1 MGGLFMNRL
10 YCAIMMALAMTIPA
24 YAQTSGSNSNPSKPE
39 DYSDYLGFLMGAEGG
54 GGFLSSPRQPTA
66 YAGVKI
72 GGNGGVLSLGYD
84 RIHARS
90 GASGEFTGMFPMVRF
105 PGLQKDESKNYLRLY
120 LEPGIGYR
128 VGGGGFGP
136 YFTAKAMLAF
146 LSDKR
151 LTSDKN
157 LPSPYLEFER
167 RFPFSSLSHGDN
179 RIAFGLMLAICHH
192 CGFN

>member
-1 MGGLFMNRL
+1 MNRL
-10 YCAIMMALAMTIPA
+10 YCAIMMALATTIPA
-24 YAQTSGSNSNPSKPE
+24 YAQTSGSNSNSDKPE
-39 DYSDYLGFLMGAEGG
+39 DQSNYFGFMMAAEGG
-54 GGFLSSPRQPTA
+54 GGFLSSPGQPTA

-72 GGNGGVLSLGYD
+72 GANGGVLSLGYD
-84 RIHARS
+84 RIHAHS
-90 GASGEFTGMFPMVRF
+90 GASGEFSGMFPLVRF
-105 PGLQKDESKNYLRLY
+105 PGPQKDESRNYVRTY

-136 YFTAKAMLAF
+136 YFSAKIMVAL

-157 LPSPYLEFER
+157 FPSPYLEFER

-179 RIAFGLMLAICHH
+179 RITFGLMLAICPH